1 MQGEGEQVSAPL
13 VSCIMPTADRRRF
26 VTQALE
32 CFRRQDYSPRE
43 LIVVDDGDDPVGDLV
58 DGEPDVR
65 YLRLERRRSLGAKR
79 NLACEAAR
87 GAIIAHWDDDD
98 WSADWRLRYQVE
110 RLLAEGADVCGLRQ
124 LMFYD
129 QDAGKAWRYSYPATV
144 VRPWVAGGTLCY
156 LRTLWQR
163 NRFADLR
170 VGEDSRF
177 VWSGAPKKVVALE
190 DESFYVARIHSANTS
205 RKRLRGQRWRPV
217 PVDQVPRQAI
227 GGGGARLQV
236 VPDDQ
241 DKGGV
246 MADQRRSDH
255 VTVSIPYHRC
265 RPYIR
270 QAVQSILDQ
279 THRILT
285 VVVVNDGDP
294 DPPWDLLADIHDPR
308 LVRFDLGSNRGRYF
322 ADAVVLG
329 ATTSPYYLV
338 QDADDWSEPDRIKR
352 LMQKLQADRADAAF
366 SALYS
371 HTGGRLTPRRP
382 SILRYPELSR
392 PLTRLLEHRTSHV
405 GLFRTAAL
413 RRVGGYYGG
422 FRIGY
427 DTLLI
432 SLLLMMGRLT
442 YLERPLYH
450 RLRRD
455 ESLTMSSVT
464 GLKSAQRM
472 EAWRQLRSM
481 YTEALQ
487 AYQRQQA
494 GKIGRDVLA
503 ARLRRVVNAR
513 VTAGEREVC
522 ATASARLAP
531 LLAAAAPP
539 ARTAGPARPAVATG
553 PRAARPALEPRALV
567 DRRELTWGGW
577 AIHRSTAVELVAR
590 LDDRRPRRLLE
601 VGSGT
606 STVVLAAW
614 AAARGAELVTLEH
627 DPTCHAAT
635 RARLEGLG
643 LAAQVDLRLA
653 PLQPRRCPDG
663 AAHPWYSTDLEGSF
677 DFVFI
682 DGPPR
687 SHGRAGVLFAVS
699 QQLAEGWE
707 AWLKNGHRHHEQD
720 CVDRWTRHLPVT
732 AARKDLEAT
741 GITVL
746 NGPPGDG
753 ATAASVPESLGV
765 GILSRGRWP
774 LMERTVEALVRHLPG
789 VSRAGPVVALAGVA
803 GVGEDEYPGG
813 LTALDL
819 LICERRDGQD
829 PGAAAGRLA
838 RLVTRA
844 GPIRHVL
851 LLQEGMLAA
860 TADERALLRAA
871 ELLDRRRDLDRVQ
884 LWHRGEDA
892 VTDIPARR
900 AARGR
905 TAPELGPWLLR
916 AEDVPALFPSG
927 RPARDRRASPR
938 PARQA
943 DRLWPGVFR
952 WEPGP
957 RLVAGEGAGERRA
970 AL

>member
-1 MQGEGEQVSAPL
+1 MTTAPL
-13 VSCIMPTADRRRF
+13 VSCIMPTADRRGF
-26 VTQALE
+26 VVQAVE

-43 LIVVDDGDDPVGDLV
+43 LIVVDDGHDPVGDLV
-58 DGEPDVR
+58 EGEPGVR

-87 GAIIAHWDDDD
+87 GAVIAHWDDDD

-110 RLLAEGADVCGLRQ
+110 RLLAEGADVCGLRR
-124 LMFYD
+124 LLFYD

-144 VRPWVAGGTLCY
+144 TRPWVAGGTLCY

-163 NRFADLR
+163 NRFADVR

-177 VWSGAPKKVVALE
+177 VWSGVPQKVVALE

-217 PVDQVPRQAI
+217 PVDLVPRQAR
-227 GGGGARLQV
+227 GGGARLQV
-236 VPDDQ
+236 VSRDQ
-241 DKGGV
+241 EKGGV
-246 MADQRRSDH
+246 MADQRRRDH

-279 THRILT
+279 THRDLT

-294 DPPWDLLADIHDPR
+294 EPPWDLLADIHDPR

-322 ADAVVLG
+322 ADAVVLS
-329 ATTSPYYLV
+329 ATSSPYYLV
-338 QDADDWSEPDRIKR
+338 QDADDWSEPDRIEQ
-352 LMQKLQADRADAAF
+352 LLGKLRADRADAAF

-371 HTGGRLTPRRP
+371 HTTGRLEPRRP

-427 DTLLI
+427 DTLLV
-432 SLLLMMGRLT
+432 SLLLMLGRLT

-450 RLRRD
+450 RVRRD

-472 EAWRQLRSM
+472 EAWRQLRVM
-481 YTEALQ
+481 YAEALP
-487 AYQRQQA
+487 AYQQHRA
-494 GKIGRDVLA
+494 GRIGRDALA
-503 ARLRRVVNAR
+503 ARIRRVVDAR

-522 ATASARLAP
+522 AAASTRLGP
-531 LLAAAAPP
+531 LLAAAGPP
-539 ARTAGPARPAVATG
+539 VRKAGPSRPAAAAS
-553 PRAARPALEPRALV
+553 PRADRPALDPRALV
-567 DRRELTWGGW
+567 ERRELTWGGW
-577 AIHRSTAVELVAR
+577 AIYRSTAVELVAR
-590 LDDRRPRRLLE
+590 LDARRPRRLLE

-635 RARLEGLG
+635 RARLERLG
-643 LAAQVDLRLA
+643 LTGQVDLRLA

-663 AAHPWYSTDLEGSF
+663 TDHPWYSTDLAGTF
-677 DFVFI
+677 DYVFI
-682 DGPPR
+682 DGPPHT
-687 SHGRAGVLFAVS
+687 HGRAGVLFAIAE
-699 QQLAEGWE
+699 QLGEGWE
-707 AWLKNGHRHHEQD
+707 AWLKNGHRRHEQD
-720 CVDRWTRHLPVT
+720 CVARWTKHLPVT
-732 AARKDLEAT
+732 ATRKDLEPT

-746 NGPPGDG
+746 NGSPADG
-753 ATAASVPESLGV
+753 APAASVPEGLGV
-765 GILSRGRWP
+765 GILSRGRWS
-774 LMERTVEALVRHLPG
+774 LLERTVEALQRHLPG
-789 VSRAGPVVALAGVA
+789 VSRSGPLVALTSLPEL
-803 GVGEDEYPGG
+803 GEGDYPGG

-819 LICERRDGQD
+819 LICERGDGQD
-829 PGAAAGRLA
+829 LGAAAGRLA
-838 RLVTRA
+838 RTLTRA
-844 GPIRHVL
+844 GAARYAL
-851 LLQEGMLAA
+851 LLEEGMLAA
-860 TADERALLRAA
+860 TADEHALLRAA
-871 ELLDRRRDLDRVQ
+871 EVLDSRRGLDRVE
-884 LWHRGEDA
+884 LWHQGEDA
-892 VTDIPARR
+892 VTDVPGRR
-900 AARGR
+900 GARGR
-905 TAPELGPWLLR
+905 TAQELGPWLLR
-916 AEDVPALFPSG
+916 ARDVPALFPTG
-927 RPARDRRASPR
+927 RPTRHRETRPR
-938 PARQA
+938 SAEPA
-943 DRLWPGVFR
+943 DRLWPGIFR
-952 WEPGP
+952 YAPGP
-957 RLVAGEGAGERRA
+957 RLVVGESSRARRA

>member
-1 MQGEGEQVSAPL
+1 VSVPL

-26 VTQALE
+26 VPQAVE
-32 CFRRQDYSPRE
+32 CFLRQDHPRRE

-58 DGEPDVR
+58 GGEPTIR
-65 YLRLERRRSLGAKR
+65 YLRLERRRSVGAKR
-79 NLACEAAR
+79 NLACEAAC

-98 WSADWRLRYQVE
+98 WSADWRLGYQVE
-110 RLLAEGADVCGLRQ
+110 RLLAEGADLCGLRQ
-124 LMFYD
+124 LLFFD
-129 QDAGKAWRYSYPATV
+129 QSTGKAWRYSYPATV

-156 LRTLWQR
+156 RRTLWQR
-163 NRFADLR
+163 NRFSDVR
-170 VGEDSRF
+170 VGEDARF
-177 VWSGAPKKVVALE
+177 VWSGVPKKVIALE
-190 DESFYVARIHSANTS
+190 DERFYVARIHSANTS

-217 PVDQVPRQAI
+217 PVDLVPQQAR
-227 GGGGARLQV
+227 GAGGARLQA
-236 VPDDQ
+236 VPDDH

-246 MADQRRSDH
+246 MADQRQRDH

-279 THRILT
+279 THRDLT

-294 DPPWDLLADIHDPR
+294 EPPWDLLADIHDPR

-322 ADAVVLG
+322 ADDVVLG

-338 QDADDWSEPDRIKR
+338 QDADDWSEPDRIER
-352 LMQKLQADRADAAF
+352 LLRKLQSDRADAAF

-371 HTGGRLTPRRP
+371 HTGGRLEPRRP

-427 DTLLI
+427 DTLLV
-432 SLLLMMGRLT
+432 SLLLMTGRPT

-464 GLKSAQRM
+464 GLRSAQRM
-472 EAWRQLRSM
+472 EAWRQLRVM

-487 AYQRQQA
+487 AYQRQRA
-494 GKIGRDVLA
+494 GQFDRDALA
-503 ARLRRVVNAR
+503 ARIRRVVDAR
-513 VTAGEREVC
+513 VTAGEREVR
-522 ATASARLAP
+522 AAASSRLAP

-539 ARTAGPARPAVATG
+539 SRTLQPGRAAAAIG
-553 PRAARPALEPRALV
+553 PRAGRPALDPRALV
-567 DRRELTWGGW
+567 DRRELAWGGW

-590 LDDRRPRRLLE
+590 LDVRRPRRILE

-614 AAARGAELVTLEH
+614 AASHGAELVTLEH

-635 RARLEGLG
+635 AARLQRLG
-643 LAAQVDLRLA
+643 LADRVDLRLA
-653 PLQPRRCPDG
+653 PLRPSPCPDG
-663 AAHPWYSTDLEGSF
+663 ADHAWYSTDLQGTF

-687 SHGRAGVLFAVS
+687 SSGRAGVLFAIAE
-699 QQLAEGWE
+699 QLAVGWE
-707 AWLKNGHRHHEQD
+707 AWLKNGHRRHEQD
-720 CVDRWTRHLPVT
+720 CVALWNDHLPV
-732 AARKDLEAT
+732 AAAPKDLEAT
-741 GITVL
+741 GITIL
-746 NGPPGDG
+746 NSPPADG
-753 ATAASVPESLGV
+753 ATSASVPEGLGV

-774 LMERTVEALVRHLPG
+774 LLERTVEALEQHLPG
-789 VSRAGPVVALAGVA
+789 VYRSGPVVALASVPDM
-803 GVGEDEYPGG
+803 GEVEYPAG
-813 LTALDL
+813 LTAVDL
-819 LICERRDGQD
+819 LICERGDDQD
-829 PGAAAGRLA
+829 LGAAAGRLVRA
-838 RLVTRA
+838 LTRA
-844 GPIRHVL
+844 GRIRHALV
-851 LLQEGMLAA
+851 LQEGMLAA

-871 ELLDRRRDLDRVQ
+871 EVLDGRRDIGWVE
-884 LWHRGEDA
+884 LWHQSEDA
-892 VTDIPARR
+892 VADVPGRR
-900 AARGR
+900 VMRGR
-905 TAPELGPWLLR
+905 TAPELGPCLLR
-916 AEDVPALFPSG
+916 AEDVPALFPTG
-927 RPARDRRASPR
+927 RPARDQRASPR
-938 PARQA
+938 PAQHA

-952 WEPGP
+952 WAPGP
-957 RLVAGEGAGERRA
+957 HLVAGEGAGARHA